1 MWFPDTHALP
11 VLKRAAERGLS
22 VKIERENEKR
32 QIDRRVART
41 RASLQDALVALIPE
55 QGYASITVED
65 ICARANI
72 GRSTFYAHYPDKD
85 ALRAA
90 TIEAHLHSLTRP
102 HETPSAEVPHE
113 RLFAF
118 SRPMFEHAQAA
129 RALHTALF
137 ADGGDAMH
145 DEVRERIRRS
155 IREELSRRP
164 AHGNAIPAEFIVRFV
179 AGAFVSV
186 LGWWLAEGRAISA
199 AEADRMF
206 LRLVQSGL
214 APQ

>member
-1 MWFPDTHALP
+1 M
-11 VLKRAAERGLS
+11 
-22 VKIERENEKR
+22 KIERGNENLR
-32 QIDRRVART
+32 IDRRVART
-41 RASLQDALVALIPE
+41 RASLQDALIALIPE
-55 QGYASITVED
+55 RGYASITVED
-65 ICARANI
+65 ICAKANV
-72 GRSTFYAHYPDKD
+72 GRSTFYSHYPDKG

-102 HETPSAEVPHE
+102 HETPLEEVPHE

-118 SRPMFEHAQAA
+118 SLPMFEHAQAA
-129 RALHTALF
+129 RALHAALF

-164 AHGNAIPAEFIVRFV
+164 AHANAIPAEFIERFV
-179 AGAFVSV
+179 AGAFVSA
-186 LGWWLAEGRAISA
+186 LGWWISEGREISA
-199 AEADRMF
+199 AEADGMF
-206 LRLVQSGL
+206 QQLARSGL